1 MVLFMIPDPQ
11 PTERLMDWLPFS
23 LDRLQFEAFLLSAA
37 PRVVAG
43 VLVALVGWIVLRITQ
58 PALRAALRR
67 ARFADGLI
75 TLLVDGVYRVVL
87 GLFTI
92 VMAASQLGVDVS
104 ALLAGFGVIGI
115 AIGFAAQETVA
126 NTIAGFLIFWDRP
139 FKIGDYITTQ
149 SLYGEVREITLRTTR
164 IRTNDNTFVVIP
176 NKQVIGDTLVNHS
189 MYGATRVV
197 VEIGIAYKEKIAE
210 ARTVLLAVLPSI
222 EGVITHPAPDVV
234 ARSLGDSSVN
244 LEIRVWIDEAEQEM
258 PVQARVVEA
267 AKVALDNA
275 GISIPFPHLQLFVD
289 QIEPRVWDGARALL
303 ARDED

>member
-1 MVLFMIPDPQ
+1 
-11 PTERLMDWLPFS
+11 MDWLPFA
-23 LDRLQFEAFLLSAA
+23 LDSDKFETFLLGAA
-37 PRVVAG
+37 PKVLAAA
-43 VLVALVGWIVLRITQ
+43 LVALAGWIVLRITQ
-58 PALRAALRR
+58 PALRTALRR
-67 ARFADGLI
+67 AHFAAGLI
-75 TLLVDGVYRVVL
+75 TLLVDGVYKAVL
-87 GLFTI
+87 GLFTM
-92 VMAASQLGVDVS
+92 VMAASQLGIDVS
-104 ALLAGFGVIGI
+104 AMLAGFGVIGI
-115 AIGFAAQETVA
+115 ALGFAAQETVA

-164 IRTNDNTFVVIP
+164 IRTNNNTFVVIP

-210 ARTVLLAVLPSI
+210 ARAVLMTVLPGI
-222 EGVITHPAPDVV
+222 EGVISDPAPDVV

-258 PVQARVVEA
+258 PVEARVVEA

-289 QIEPRVWDGARALL
+289 QVEPRVWEGARTLMQGGA
-303 ARDED
+303 EE

>member
-1 MVLFMIPDPQ
+1 
-11 PTERLMDWLPFS
+11 MDWIPFS
-23 LDRLQFEAFLLSAA
+23 LDRQQFEEFLLSAA
-37 PRVVAG
+37 PRVFAAVM
-43 VLVALVGWIVLRITQ
+43 VALIGWLVLRITQ
-58 PALRAALRR
+58 PAFRSALRR

-75 TLLVDGVYRVVL
+75 TLLVDGMYRVVL
-87 GLFTI
+87 ALCTLL
-92 VMAASQLGVDVS
+92 MAASQLGIDVS
-104 ALLAGFGVIGI
+104 VMLAGFGVIGI

-149 SLYGEVREITLRTTR
+149 SRYGEVREITLRTTR

-176 NKQVIGDTLVNHS
+176 NRQVIGDTLVNHS

-210 ARTVLLAVLPSI
+210 ARAVLLAVLPGI
-222 EGVITHPAPDVV
+222 EGVIAHPPPDVV

-244 LEIRVWIDEAEQEM
+244 LEIRVWIDEAEDEL
-258 PVQARVVEA
+258 PVEARVVEA

-289 QIEPRVWDGARALL
+289 QVEPRVWDGARALL
-303 ARDED
+303 TRDEN

>member
-1 MVLFMIPDPQ
+1 
-11 PTERLMDWLPFS
+11 MDWLPFT
-23 LDRLQFEAFLLSAA
+23 LDSDKFETFLLSAA
-37 PRVVAG
+37 PKVLAAA
-43 VLVALVGWIVLRITQ
+43 LVALAGWIVLRITQ
-58 PALRAALRR
+58 PALRVALRR

-210 ARTVLLAVLPSI
+210 ARTVLLAVLPGV
-222 EGVITHPAPDVV
+222 EGVIAHPAPDVV

-244 LEIRVWIDEAEQEM
+244 LEIRVWIDDAEQEK
-258 PVQARVVEA
+258 PVEARVVEV

-289 QIEPRVWDGARALL
+289 QVEPRVWDDARALL
-303 ARDED
+303 ARNED